1 MTSWQSISMSAIHFP
16 RKSIL
21 ISTIAEGGQK
31 GRKQLGKGLA
41 GSWFS
46 AGASNQISLMKWIY
60 GIQLI
65 GSEASGFHAAA
76 S

>member
-60 GIQLI
+60 GIQPDEP
-65 GSEASGFHAAA
+65 EATDILSCA